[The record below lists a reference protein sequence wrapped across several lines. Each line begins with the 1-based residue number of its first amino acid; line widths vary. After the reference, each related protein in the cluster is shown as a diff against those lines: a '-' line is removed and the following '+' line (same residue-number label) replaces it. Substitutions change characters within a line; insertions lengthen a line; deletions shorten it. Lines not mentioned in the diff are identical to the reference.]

1 MRIKVLSRCGIEH
14 SLPENKTVVFRPG
27 WEFVH
32 ARSCTDYDWL
42 VVFDE
47 MPCNERVV
55 CPKERTILC
64 TWEPITIKSYS
75 KAYVRQFGHLLTN
88 RPFEA
93 ERHPGY
99 RLGRGYF
106 PSYTRRGIFE
116 EINFVPPPKS
126 KLLSAVCSA
135 KNMKHTDHDR
145 RLKLISAI
153 KNGMPELDWYGRG
166 VCPIR
171 EKSDAL
177 NGYKYHIAVENHI
190 APNHWSEKI
199 SDAIVSECLPFY
211 AGDPTLGE
219 VLPPDS
225 FIPIPI
231 DDADAAVRII
241 KRAIAEDEYSK
252 RLPAIKEARRLIH
265 EKYNFYAQVISLIED
280 CGSGAEGGA
289 KEWTLYSRK
298 NIRWHNPVTLV
309 EDGWHNLVK
318 MVRMI

>member
-1 MRIKVLSRCGIEH
+1 MRIKVISRCGIEH
-14 SLPENKTVVFRPG
+14 SLPDDKTVVYRPG

-32 ARSCTDYDWL
+32 ARSCRDYDWL

-47 MPCNERVV
+47 MPDNERVV
-55 CPKERTILC
+55 CPKDRTILC
-64 TWEPITIKSYS
+64 TWEPIAIKSYS

-116 EINFVPPPKS
+116 EIDFIAPPKV
-126 KLLSAVCSA
+126 KLMSAVCSA
-135 KNMKHTDHDR
+135 KNMKHTDHDK
-145 RLKLISAI
+145 RLKLIAGI
-153 KNGMPELDWYGRG
+153 KSGMPELDWYGRG
-166 VCPIR
+166 VRPIR

-177 NGYKYHIAVENHI
+177 NEYKYHIAVENHI

-199 SDAIVSECLPFY
+199 SDALVSECLPFY
-211 AGDPTLGE
+211 AGDPLLGE
-219 VLPPDS
+219 VLPPES

-231 DDADAAVRII
+231 DDAGAAVRII
-241 KRAIAEDEYSK
+241 KQAIAEDEYSK

-265 EKYNFYAQVISLIED
+265 EKYNFYAQVISLIEESA
-280 CGSGAEGGA
+280 GSIDAKG

-298 NIRWHNPVTLV
+298 NIRWHNPLTLI
-309 EDGWHNLVK
+309 EDGWNHLVK
-318 MVRMI
+318 MVKMI

>member
-1 MRIKVLSRCGIEH
+1 MRIKVISRCGIEH
-14 SLPENKTVVFRPG
+14 SLPDDKTVVYRPG

-32 ARSCTDYDWL
+32 ARSCADYDWL

-75 KAYVRQFGHLLTN
+75 NAYVRQFGHLLTN

-106 PSYTRRGIFE
+106 PSYTRRGIHE
-116 EINFVPPPKS
+116 EIGFVPPAKI

-135 KNMKHTDHDR
+135 KSMKHTDHDK
-145 RLKLISAI
+145 RLKLIAGI
-153 KNGMPELDWYGRG
+153 KSGVPELDWYGRG
-166 VCPIR
+166 VRPIR

-177 NGYKYHIAVENHI
+177 NEYKYHIAVENHI

-199 SDAIVSECLPFY
+199 SDALVSECLPFY
-211 AGDPTLGE
+211 AGDPLLDE
-219 VLPPDS
+219 VLPPES

-231 DDADAAVRII
+231 DDAGAAVRII
-241 KRAIAEDEYSK
+241 KQAIADDEYSK

-265 EKYNFYAQVISLIED
+265 EKYNFYAQVISLIEESA
-280 CGSGAEGGA
+280 GSIDAKG

-298 NIRWHNPVTLV
+298 NIRWHNPLTLI
-309 EDGWHNLVK
+309 EDGWNHLVK
-318 MVRMI
+318 MVKMI